1 MFAALLVLGLALA
14 VAGVVVFVALCLAIR
29 HEDHSPRLTSRPPT
43 ARTAVT
49 RRVAGLSV
57 RRAVPPIERVQPEL
71 DAAPWPPPWLSSSDP
86 ERR

>member
-14 VAGVVVFVALCLAIR
+14 VAGLVVFVALCLAIR
-29 HEDHSPRLTSRPPT
+29 REDRSPRLTSRPPT
-43 ARTAVT
+43 PGTALT

-57 RRAVPPIERVQPEL
+57 RRATPPMSNTRPAPR
-71 DAAPWPPPWLSSSDP
+71 AALWPARPSRSDP